1 MFHNTKKKQIILVRH
16 AKAIEL
22 DDFNGMDFDRPL
34 SEQGEQSLAI
44 VAKYLRLIGVKPNRI
59 VASPSKRTKQ
69 TAEWFH
75 TQYPELKIE
84 YIDKLY
90 NGGSVGKR
98 DGDTIHLEVVNKT
111 KKDATILMI
120 VGHNDD
126 LTNFAHYLTGE
137 GVPSMKKWSVAVM
150 SLPDSLEWKDVKKWS
165 LSFVYYLTPQFLRL
179 EELI

>member
-34 SEQGEQSLAI
+34 SEHGERSLAI

-59 VASPSKRTKQ
+59 TASPAKRTRQ
-69 TAEWFH
+69 TAEWLH
-75 TQYPELKIE
+75 VEYPELKVE

-98 DGDTIHLEVVNKT
+98 DGDAIHLDVVTKT
-111 KKDATILMI
+111 KKDATVLMI

-126 LTNFAHYLTGE
+126 LTNFAKYLTGD
-137 GVPSMKKWSVAVM
+137 GIPSMKKWSVVVM
-150 SLPDSLEWKDVKKWS
+150 SVPDSIEWKDIKKWS